1 MAISAE
7 DIRTASFATTAPGA
21 EGYDFDEVD
30 VFLDH
35 VADEVEG
42 MNALIADLQAQVE
55 SAAAAAPAAEAVAPA
70 AAVAAAAPAPA
81 PAVSEEAAAKISA
94 QAGEIEALKAQV
106 ADLEAQLAE
115 KAANDAAISQALIV
129 AQRSADEVVA
139 NARNEASSIIKEAHD
154 EADRIV
160 NKAESDRQR
169 VIEAIRTLEG
179 DRNAVRSE
187 YRGMLADFMAD
198 AQRKLAGIDEDMR
211 QAAAVAQ
218 ARNEANAVSYA
229 PLEALTAAGSH
240 AGARTAQQRP
250 VAIPVGADP
259 MVGGVPAETMAAP
272 VVKPSAS
279 GYIDKDF
286 SGFGAADDDID
297 VDVD

>member
-7 DIRTASFATTAPGA
+7 DIRTASFATTSAGA

-35 VADEVEG
+35 VADEVEA
-42 MNALIADLQAQVE
+42 MNKQLEELKGQVAAGE
-55 SAAAAAPAAEAVAPA
+55 TAAVPAAAAETAPAASAAEVGADA
-70 AAVAAAAPAPA
+70 AAEIA
-81 PAVSEEAAAKISA
+81 A
-94 QAGEIEALKAQV
+94 QASRIKALEAQV

-115 KAANDAAISQALIV
+115 KAANDSAISQALIV

-139 NARNEASSIIKEAHD
+139 NARAEASGIVQEAHG

-169 VIEAIRTLEG
+169 IIEAIRALEG
-179 DRNAVRSE
+179 DRNQVRGE
-187 YRGMLADFMAD
+187 YREMLANFMAD
-198 AQRKLAGIDEDMR
+198 AQRKLADIDNDMR
-211 QAAAVAQ
+211 QAAANSQVRAD
-218 ARNEANAVSYA
+218 ANAVSYSA
-229 PLEALTAAGSH
+229 LDTLTAP
-240 AGARTAQQRP
+240 GAHVNAKPIPRP
-250 VAIPVGADP
+250 AVIPVGADP
-259 MVGGVPAETMAAP
+259 MVGGVPSETVAAP

>member
-7 DIRTASFATTAPGA
+7 DIRTASFATTSAGA

-35 VADEVEG
+35 VADEVEA
-42 MNALIADLQAQVE
+42 MNNQLAQLQSQVQGGATAVVPAAGE
-55 SAAAAAPAAEAVAPA
+55 SASE
-70 AAVAAAAPAPA
+70 AVAAAPDAG
-81 PAVSEEAAAKISA
+81 A
-94 QAGEIEALKAQV
+94 QAARIQELEAQV
-106 ADLEAQLAE
+106 ANLTAQLQE
-115 KAANDAAISQALIV
+115 KSANDNAISQALIV
-129 AQRSADEVVA
+129 AQRSADEVIA
-139 NARNEASSIIKEAHD
+139 NARTEAGTIVQDARD

-169 VIEAIRTLEG
+169 VIEAIRALES
-179 DRNAVRSE
+179 DRNAVCGE
-187 YRGMLADFMAD
+187 YREVLANFMAD
-198 AQRKLAGIDEDMR
+198 AQRKLADIDGEMR
-211 QAAAVAQ
+211 QAAANAQ
-218 ARNEANAVSYA
+218 ARNNANGVSYA
-229 PLEALTAAGSH
+229 PLDTLTATPAAH
-240 AGARTAQQRP
+240 AGMHNAQRP
-250 VAIPVGADP
+250 AAAPVGADP
-259 MVGGVPAETMAAP
+259 MVGGVPAATVAAP